1 MHSNLAIPD
10 CLTPFAGRIMD
21 ADSHEYTPVNHW
33 IEQFG
38 EATRPFVEA
47 HENSKMPIRRFVAAD
62 DTPIDDDTIWNTK
75 FAEAPGAFDFD
86 RRLEVMDRTGIDRQM
101 VFPGSIGLYATS
113 FFFRCDAFP
122 GMYRSITGDRKRF
135 ALDMIGL

>member
-75 FAEAPGAFDFD
+75 FAEAPGAFDFQ
-86 RRLEVMDRTGIDRQM
+86 RYAYFQGIGAVGFIYRAPEILAGPEENSWDL
-101 VFPGSIGLYATS
+101 FHTNGLP
-113 FFFRCDAFP
+113 R
-122 GMYRSITGDRKRF
+122 
-135 ALDMIGL
+135 